1 MEKHDHCSCSHLHD
15 HNRQPKIALRWLLSL
30 VFLALAFIIMRPF
43 IAKQLLSRASSYMTC
58 ELFNDAIRSYEKA
71 VFIDRNNV
79 MAWDMLGY
87 GYKSNGNLEK
97 SIYAYQQAIKAD
109 PKDKSAN
116 FSLGVILASEKRV
129 TYGYFIMSKGGKK
142 VFKVTDRIG
151 VACAGLVGDMQILAK
166 EMEVQANLFNMDV
179 GRKITVRSAAKLL
192 ANVLFNR
199 RYSPL
204 FTQTIVGG
212 LDEEGAS
219 IYILD
224 VLGSLIP
231 DKYAV
236 VGSGT
241 EIAIGVLEE
250 GYNENIGV
258 DEMKDLVTRSI
269 KSAIS
274 RDSMSGDGIDFLIIT
289 KNGVTEESIK
299 F

>member
-1 MEKHDHCSCSHLHD
+1 MVISNLNYLCCVYQEKAKIMEDYGPQLPGL
-15 HNRQPKIALRWLLSL
+15 PKIPQ
-30 VFLALAFIIMRPF
+30 I
-43 IAKQLLSRASSYMTC
+43 QLMPQEQQQEQGQGNQAQQGGVWMPGATTVG
-58 ELFNDAIRSYEKA
+58 A
-71 VFIDRNNV
+71 VFS
-79 MAWDMLGY
+79 G
-87 GYKSNGNLEK
+87 
-97 SIYAYQQAIKAD
+97 
-109 PKDKSAN
+109 
-116 FSLGVILASEKRV
+116 GVILASEKRV

-142 VFKVTDRIG
+142 VFKVTDQIG

-166 EMEVQANLFNMDV
+166 EMQAQANLFSMDV
-179 GRKITVRSAAKLL
+179 GRSISVRSASKLM

-212 LDEEGAS
+212 LDDEGPS
-219 IYILD
+219 LYVLD

-241 EIAIGVLEE
+241 EIAMGVLEE
-250 GYNENIGV
+250 GYKETMNLKEAK
-258 DEMKDLVTRSI
+258 ELVTRSI
-269 KSAIS
+269 KSAVS

-289 KNGVTEESIK
+289 KDGVTEESIK